1 MRVAT
6 WRNTAFRPNFY
17 YIVYGY
23 WQRRY
28 ENDKIHPSAP
38 HSSIMSY
45 TNFNL
50 KKIKNLI
57 EINFKKNTN
66 LVDKKMKE

>member
-38 HSSIMSY
+38 LSSIMSY
-45 TNFNL
+45 TNCNL
-50 KKIKNLI
+50 KKKLKILLKLI
-57 EINFKKNTN
+57 LRKIPIWLIRK
-66 LVDKKMKE
+66 

>member
-38 HSSIMSY
+38 LSSIMSY

-50 KKIKNLI
+50 KKKLKILLKLI
-57 EINFKKNTN
+57 LRKIPIWLIRK
-66 LVDKKMKE
+66 